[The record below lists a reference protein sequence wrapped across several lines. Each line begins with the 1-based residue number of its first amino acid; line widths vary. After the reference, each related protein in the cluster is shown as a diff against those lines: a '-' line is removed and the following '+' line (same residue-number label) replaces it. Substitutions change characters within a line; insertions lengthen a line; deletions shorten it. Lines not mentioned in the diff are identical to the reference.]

1 MTALGKQKS
10 WEEFGQF
17 MEKSS
22 TENTTQF
29 YKALKN
35 EEQKRAPNE
44 NQKSQRLKNS
54 K

>member
-1 MTALGKQKS
+1 VTALGKQKS

-35 EEQKRAPNE
+35 MR
-44 NQKSQRLKNS
+44 S
-54 K
+54 KKEHPMKIKKAKD

>member
-1 MTALGKQKS
+1 MTTLAKQKS

-29 YKALKN
+29 YKVLKN
-35 EEQKRAPNE
+35 I
-44 NQKSQRLKNS
+44 KSKQECPLKF
-54 K
+54 KKDID